1 MVHGVYFQGWRTFHS
16 AIHGTIQKTILLTT
30 VTWQTRLHFLRWFV
44 DDPRDLSQ
52 MSYPSNQFRHK
63 VVVYGTAPTFWGI
76 SVGARFSGIGG
87 TRYSLIVGG
96 NVNGDFV
103 DSNDLAYIYNPND
116 PNTPQYLKD
125 GINNI
130 SF

>member
-1 MVHGVYFQGWRTFHS
+1 M
-16 AIHGTIQKTILLTT
+16 
-30 VTWQTRLHFLRWFV
+30 
-44 DDPRDLSQ
+44 
-52 MSYPSNQFRHK
+52 
-63 VVVYGTAPTFWGI
+63 
-76 SVGARFSGIGG
+76 GARFSGIGG

-130 SF
+130 LSNPDVEESTKDYIRKSFGKVA